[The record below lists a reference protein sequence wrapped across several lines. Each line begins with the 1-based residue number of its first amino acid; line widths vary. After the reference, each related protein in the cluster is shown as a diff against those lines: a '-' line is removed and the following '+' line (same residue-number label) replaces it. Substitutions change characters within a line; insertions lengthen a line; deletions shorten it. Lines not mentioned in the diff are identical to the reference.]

1 MKKHLSL
8 GLMTLLLIALSCKT
22 HHVTHTTESPIAST
36 ESTTV
41 EVDDTIATVNTIP
54 ETPQETAIAITP
66 FPDTIYPS
74 AEKLLFVIDT
84 FADAIPG
91 VMTDLS
97 DKYENVDG
105 IYMFRGSPSR
115 NPNFFGRIH
124 GDSINIH
131 TEWVFSTY
139 FDKTK
144 TDYGTWGGG
153 TGWTGQPLYV
163 HWPDSLQEIIF
174 GSLCGYVY
182 FLDFQTGEP
191 SREYFDAK
199 NVLKGT
205 PSFDPSMNGNLYIG
219 HGVEKE
225 APFGNAV
232 YNMISGKQTHS
243 FGKDPNAWR
252 GWGAYDSSPVVID
265 SFLFRPGENG
275 TLYKYY
281 IGNGEYLLHSTLRY
295 STTKTHHSP
304 GIESSMAVCR
314 NYGYFTDNMGN
325 IICVNLNTMKPVWRY
340 FNHDDTDASPLVD
353 VEDDIPYV
361 YSGCEIDKQG
371 LSGTSYIV
379 KLNGLTGELVWQDTI
394 QGKQVDIDDKILNGG
409 IFGSPLMGSKDCSNL
424 VFFNICTNTETTKGC
439 LVAIDKA
446 DGSIVYRTKTKQYA
460 WSSPIPFFNDKDEM
474 FIFTADCDGYVYLI
488 KGKTG
493 EIVDCKRIGSNFESS
508 PIVVDDKVI
517 LGSRGNKI
525 FKIALE

>member
-1 MKKHLSL
+1 MFFLTLHYLIFTMKKRLSL

-22 HHVTHTTESPIAST
+22 HHVTPTTESPKAST
-36 ESTTV
+36 DSTSV
-41 EVDDTIATVNTIP
+41 EVADTIATVNTTP
-54 ETPQETAIAITP
+54 ETPQETATTITP

-74 AEKLLFVIDT
+74 AAKLLFVVDT
-84 FADAIPG
+84 FANAISG

-265 SFLFRPGENG
+265 SFLN
-275 TLYKYY
+275 
-281 IGNGEYLLHSTLRY
+281 
-295 STTKTHHSP
+295 
-304 GIESSMAVCR
+304 
-314 NYGYFTDNMGN
+314 
-325 IICVNLNTMKPVWRY
+325 
-340 FNHDDTDASPLVD
+340 
-353 VEDDIPYV
+353 
-361 YSGCEIDKQG
+361 
-371 LSGTSYIV
+371 
-379 KLNGLTGELVWQDTI
+379 
-394 QGKQVDIDDKILNGG
+394 
-409 IFGSPLMGSKDCSNL
+409 SKS
-424 VFFNICTNTETTKGC
+424 
-439 LVAIDKA
+439 
-446 DGSIVYRTKTKQYA
+446 
-460 WSSPIPFFNDKDEM
+460 
-474 FIFTADCDGYVYLI
+474 
-488 KGKTG
+488 
-493 EIVDCKRIGSNFESS
+493 
-508 PIVVDDKVI
+508 
-517 LGSRGNKI
+517 
-525 FKIALE
+525 